1 MIKYIKSIPTGIYV
15 IAAILLVA
23 VMTSACTIEETCY
36 DCNTIVLNDVGDLD
50 CLIVD
55 CVTNQNLN

>member
-23 VMTSACTIEETCY
+23 VMMSACTIEETCY
-36 DCNTIVLNDVGDLD
+36 DCNTIVINDVGDLD
-50 CLIVD
+50 CLIVE
-55 CVTNQNLN
+55 CK

>member
-23 VMTSACTIEETCY
+23 VMMSACTIEETCY
-36 DCNTIVLNDVGDLD
+36 HPTERINDPITGEWVP
-50 CLIVD
+50 LIIP
-55 CVTNQNLN
+55 CE